1 MMRVLNDLA
10 LSEDGGTMVEYGI
23 IAALLAVPSLAV
35 LIAIANNCG
44 TLLNNTGTGL
54 TKIGTTNP

>member
-1 MMRVLNDLA
+1 MLRFLDEFISN
-10 LSEDGGTMVEYGI
+10 EEGGAMVEYGI
-23 IAALLAVPSLAV
+23 IAALIAVPSLAV

>member
-1 MMRVLNDLA
+1 MLHILGELISN
-10 LSEDGGTMVEYGI
+10 EDGAAMVEYGI
-23 IAALLAVPSLAV
+23 IAALIAAPSLLV
-35 LIAIANNCG
+35 LIAITNSCG